1 MHDPSCWYVQALF
14 NDRIAQLVYTFPED
28 ATTASGT
35 PFWSAPKRFPT
46 PVSFTASDG
55 SHARVIQAAALLKA
69 EVHGL
74 PQPAWAL
81 DLQQVRP
88 CRLACDPVTWR
99 RCVAQVSKHSL
110 AAVLW
115 LPFSVQHNS
124 VVNKPVQVAEAAGQ
138 VPVAEFQPQQGVHIE
153 TDPTKTDKAGS
164 GDDASIIDGMV
175 AQLRVRP
182 TASEAVHVLKGA
194 RCWIPA

>member
-1 MHDPSCWYVQALF
+1 MQALF

-74 PQPAWAL
+74 PQPAWAF
-81 DLQQVRP
+81 DLQQVRSS
-88 CRLACDPVTWR
+88 RLVR
-99 RCVAQVSKHSL
+99 ISHVAEIHGPSHTL
-110 AAVLW
+110 AAVLL
-115 LPFSVQHNS
+115 LPC
-124 VVNKPVQVAEAAGQ
+124 PAG
-138 VPVAEFQPQQGVHIE
+138 
-153 TDPTKTDKAGS
+153 
-164 GDDASIIDGMV
+164 
-175 AQLRVRP
+175 
-182 TASEAVHVLKGA
+182 
-194 RCWIPA
+194 

>member
-1 MHDPSCWYVQALF
+1 MHNLPLWRVQALF

-74 PQPAWAL
+74 PQPAWAF
-81 DLQQVRP
+81 DLQQVGS
-88 CRLACDPVTWR
+88 CRFVCSSTRQGCTAK
-99 RCVAQVSKHSL
+99 VSSHTPATAL
-110 AAVLW
+110 L
-115 LPFSVQHNS
+115 LPSPVQH
-124 VVNKPVQVAEAAGQ
+124 V
-138 VPVAEFQPQQGVHIE
+138 
-153 TDPTKTDKAGS
+153 
-164 GDDASIIDGMV
+164 
-175 AQLRVRP
+175 
-182 TASEAVHVLKGA
+182 TAHS
-194 RCWIPA
+194 

>member
-1 MHDPSCWYVQALF
+1 MHNLPFWCEQALF

-74 PQPAWAL
+74 PQPAWAF
-81 DLQQVRP
+81 DLQQVRS
-88 CRLACDPVTWR
+88 CRLG
-99 RCVAQVSKHSL
+99 CV
-110 AAVLW
+110 
-115 LPFSVQHNS
+115 SVMWQRF
-124 VVNKPVQVAEAAGQ
+124 VARIT
-138 VPVAEFQPQQGVHIE
+138 PLLL
-153 TDPTKTDKAGS
+153 S
-164 GDDASIIDGMV
+164 
-175 AQLRVRP
+175 
-182 TASEAVHVLKGA
+182 
-194 RCWIPA
+194 